1 MTNDALSATDR
12 ILQWAI
18 EKVGAPVVNWLTP
31 AVAKA
36 LVEAIEKTSDEAK
49 VGLVY
54 GLLHRKIGELLNL
67 GPKGAAPLLD
77 ALENAGVPRPAA
89 TEVVGNF
96 LAALDK
102 AIDTPRPN

>member
-1 MTNDALSATDR
+1 MAETTTDR

-18 EKVGAPVVNWLTP
+18 AKVGAPVVNWLTP

-36 LVEAIEKTSDEAK
+36 LVEAVERTSDEAK
-49 VGLVY
+49 CALVY
-54 GLLHRKIGELLNL
+54 GLLHKKIGDLLNL
-67 GPKGAAPLLD
+67 GPEGAAPLID
-77 ALENAGVPRPAA
+77 ALAAAGIPREAA
-89 TEVVGNF
+89 IEVVGNF